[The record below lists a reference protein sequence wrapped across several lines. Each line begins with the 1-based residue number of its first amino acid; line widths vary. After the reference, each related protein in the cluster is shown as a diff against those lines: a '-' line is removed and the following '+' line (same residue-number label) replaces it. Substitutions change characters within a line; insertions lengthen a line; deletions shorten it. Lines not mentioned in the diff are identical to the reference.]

1 VVLAKAALI
10 LALAASLV
18 AGLQTWR
25 VGYLTDRLAEA
36 ERAFGICDAT
46 LTAYLEGDDIDAD
59 IPDDLDDY
67 VPPDRWMREG
77 GEFSGPAG
85 AP

>member
-1 VVLAKAALI
+1 VLAKAALI
-10 LALAASLV
+10 LALAASLF

-46 LTAYLEGDDIDAD
+46 LTAYLEGEEINDA
-59 IPDDLDDY
+59 IPDDLDG
-67 VPPDRWMREG
+67 VEPRPWWLLPP
-77 GEFSGPAG
+77 SPA
-85 AP
+85 P